1 MESRKE
7 QEVLQ
12 SVLSKA
18 WEDQTFRKKLIEDP
32 VNTIENF
39 TGVKI
44 IMPEGKTLV
53 VIDQSDNSK
62 VYMNIPVEPD
72 LENMELTEDQL
83 ENIAGGGQ
91 NVMGDIVSTLFP
103 NFKDF
108 IKIN

>member
-1 MESRKE
+1 METRKE

-32 VNTIENF
+32 VSTIENF
-39 TGVKI
+39 SGVKI
-44 IMPEGKTLV
+44 VLPEGKTLIV
-53 VIDQSDNSK
+53 VDQSDNSK

-91 NVMGDIVSTLFP
+91 NVMDSIVNSLFTNIR
-103 NFKDF
+103 NF
-108 IKIN
+108 IRL

>member
-1 MESRKE
+1 MESRRE

-18 WEDQTFRKKLIEDP
+18 WEDQTFKKNLIEDP

-44 IMPEGKTLV
+44 VLPEGKTLI

-62 VYMNIPVEPD
+62 VYMNIPAEPD

-91 NVMGDIVSTLFP
+91 NVMGDIVNSLFA
-103 NFKDF
+103 NIRDF
-108 IKIN
+108 IRL

>member
-1 MESRKE
+1 MESKRE

-12 SVLSKA
+12 TVLSKA
-18 WEDQTFRKKLIEDP
+18 WEDQAFRKNLTENPIS
-32 VNTIENF
+32 TIENF

-44 IMPEGKTLV
+44 VMPEGKTLV

-62 VYMNIPVEPD
+62 VYMNIPAEPD

-91 NVMGDIVSTLFP
+91 NVMGDIVNALFV
-103 NFKDF
+103 NIRDF
-108 IKIN
+108 IRI

>member
-1 MESRKE
+1 MESRRE

-18 WEDQTFRKKLIEDP
+18 WEDQTFRKNLIEDP

-44 IMPEGKTLV
+44 VLPEGKTLI

-62 VYMNIPVEPD
+62 VYMNIPAEPD
-72 LENMELTEDQL
+72 FENMELSEDQL
-83 ENIAGGGQ
+83 EDIAGGGQ
-91 NVMGDIVSTLFP
+91 NVMGDIVNSLFTDIK
-103 NFKDF
+103 NF
-108 IKIN
+108 IKL